1 MIIRN
6 NIEVKNEFNISFSIL
21 RMYLSFV
28 VVNNHLIDES
38 KFKSICLLKLLKNRI
53 SVPIF
58 FIMSFYLC
66 FKLFSIENK
75 KKIMH
80 RLERIIIPYI
90 IWPIIIWVFNNLFHF
105 CLKMKLRNTFFDLK
119 IQLLTGHNF
128 IAALWFQLN
137 LIIITLLMLLI
148 HMLFNE
154 HAFFILINLIIF
166 SYYLQYSNI
175 NYGFFSQFSLY
186 TRYPYGRL
194 IEVIPFCISGYFIGF
209 LDIIKYLKKKRIKT
223 LYIIILLLIIS
234 IKYNM
239 FLTIEGF
246 VFQGIKL
253 HIISVFIFIIFALN
267 PFEKTI
273 NIKNIIL
280 LITNY
285 TSGIYYLHFPIW
297 EYLSYYIVLLKKR
310 TIFTSIIIY
319 LTCYFISFIGV
330 KKFGKTKLKH
340 LFL

>member
-90 IWPIIIWVFNNLFHF
+90 IWPIIIWVF
-105 CLKMKLRNTFFDLK
+105 
-119 IQLLTGHNF
+119 
-128 IAALWFQLN
+128 
-137 LIIITLLMLLI
+137 
-148 HMLFNE
+148 
-154 HAFFILINLIIF
+154 
-166 SYYLQYSNI
+166 I